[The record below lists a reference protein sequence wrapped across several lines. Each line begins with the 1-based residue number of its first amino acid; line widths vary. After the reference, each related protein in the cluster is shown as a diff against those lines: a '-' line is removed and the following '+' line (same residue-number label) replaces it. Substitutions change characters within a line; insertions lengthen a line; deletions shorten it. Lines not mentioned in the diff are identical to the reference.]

1 MSSSNAP
8 SPHRGRAGSRNG
20 NRGGGTANVGRPN
33 TRAAALATTS
43 QLSSLTNPST
53 PSTSRQM
60 PPPTSLGPAPDLQPK
75 VPPITAPPTAGTVSH
90 SCAYDISLLENDG
103 SNFAAWKV
111 RAETVLDLH
120 NLWTIVDR
128 TLPSYL
134 PQLVCGILYLSCGSL
149 RFCHLRM
156 CW

>member
-33 TRAAALATTS
+33 TRAAASAMTS

-60 PPPTSLGPAPDLQPK
+60 PPPASLGPAPDPRPE
-75 VPPITAPPTAGTVSH
+75 VPPTTVPPTTGTVSH
-90 SCAYDISLLENDG
+90 SRAYDIPLLENDG
-103 SNFAAWKV
+103 SNF
-111 RAETVLDLH
+111 
-120 NLWTIVDR
+120 
-128 TLPSYL
+128 
-134 PQLVCGILYLSCGSL
+134 
-149 RFCHLRM
+149 
-156 CW
+156 